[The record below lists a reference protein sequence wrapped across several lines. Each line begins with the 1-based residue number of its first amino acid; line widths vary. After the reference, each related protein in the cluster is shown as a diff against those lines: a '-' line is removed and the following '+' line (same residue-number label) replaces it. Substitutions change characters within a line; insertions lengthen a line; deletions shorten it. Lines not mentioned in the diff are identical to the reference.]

1 MRVVLIALTLFAS
14 SFAATAEEK
23 LDCKNA
29 MTQAAM
35 NECAALDFEAA
46 DKKLNEVWPGLK
58 ADTKQQD
65 TDEGEGKTEYLDALM
80 ASQRAWI
87 AYRDAEC
94 QRYSNEAKGGS
105 MQPLLLYG
113 CMATMTE
120 KRIKELQSNLED
132 EGSSQ

>member
-1 MRVVLIALTLFAS
+1 MRVVLTVFAIAAS
-14 SFAATAEEK
+14 AWSALAEEK
-23 LDCKNA
+23 LDCTNA
-29 MTQAAM
+29 LTQAAM
-35 NECAALDFEAA
+35 NQCAYLDFEKA
-46 DKKLNEVWPGLK
+46 DKQLNAIWPGIK

-65 TDEGEGKTEYLDALM
+65 TDEGAGKTEYLDALM

-94 QRYSNEAKGGS
+94 LRYSNESKGGS

-120 KRIKELQSNLED
+120 KRIKELQDNPEN
-132 EGSSQ
+132 Q